1 MAKCKLCL
9 KKEANQL
16 GSHITSAFL
25 LSSQIGK
32 RGEEKGFTIS
42 TDPNQNY
49 GQDVG
54 AEDIKEDYIL
64 CSDCEKRLSRIESIY
79 SSAITQKIE
88 KRNLHR
94 ILRKKIGIMGIIV
107 FTRKN

>member
-54 AEDIKEDYIL
+54 AEDQVWVSATGSKYH
-64 CSDCEKRLSRIESIY
+64 SRNNCGNMNPD
-79 SSAITQKIE
+79 AATQMSRSEAEAKG
-88 KRNLHR
+88 LTPC
-94 ILRKKIGIMGIIV
+94 KKCY
-107 FTRKN
+107 